1 MLLTLSRCYCSVV
14 YADLS
19 KQFLERKRD
28 QKQREMPIF
37 AAGASG
43 IAFLSPLH
51 SCDGASQQQPF
62 PSINAFTNIN
72 SLHFSSSVRYPFHV
86 AKVSVSGD
94 VKTDGIDGVEN
105 VLVPRDQPSLSDDD
119 FRKARRSADW
129 KAARAY
135 NEKGFIYDGKVESV
149 NGGGLLIRFYSLIA
163 FLPYPLL
170 SPSHSCKDPKKP
182 IKEIAK
188 SLIGSTISA
197 KIIRVEEE
205 KRKLI
210 LSEKEASW
218 ARFSKQIKIGDV
230 FDARVGCVED
240 YGAFVHLCFPD
251 GYYHVTGLVHISEV
265 SWDLVQDVRDVL
277 TEGDKVRVKVIKL
290 DRGRSRVVL
299 SMRQLEEDP
308 LLETLDKV
316 IPQESLLNSETESP
330 EESSADI
337 EPLPGLETILEELR
351 KEAGIVDLK
360 ISRQGFE
367 KRVVSQ
373 DLQLWLSNAPIT
385 GKQFTLLARAGRQV
399 QEIQLTTSL
408 DQEGIKAA
416 LQRVLERVP

>member
-1 MLLTLSRCYCSVV
+1 
-14 YADLS
+14 
-19 KQFLERKRD
+19 
-28 QKQREMPIF
+28 MPIF
-37 AAGASG
+37 AATATGWASG
-43 IAFLSPLH
+43 IAFLSPH
-51 SCDGASQQQPF
+51 HSSSCDGASSQQQQQPF
-62 PSINAFTNIN
+62 PSITAFTITNSFN
-72 SLHFSSSVRYPFHV
+72 SLHFSSSVRYPLHV

-94 VKTDGIDGVEN
+94 AKTEDIDGVES

-129 KAARAY
+129 KAAKAY
-135 NEKGFIYDGKVESV
+135 NEKSFIYEGKVESV
-149 NGGGLLIRFYSLIA
+149 NGGGLLVRFYSLVG

-170 SPSHSCKDPKKP
+170 SPSHSCKDTKKP
-182 IKEIAK
+182 IKEVATA
-188 SLIGSTISA
+188 LIGSTISV
-197 KIIRVEEE
+197 KIIQVEEE

-218 ARFSKQIKIGDV
+218 AKFSKQIKVGDV
-230 FDARVGCVED
+230 FDARVGYVED
-240 YGAFVHLCFPD
+240 YGAFVHLRFPD

-277 TEGDKVRVKVIKL
+277 SAGDQIRVKVIKL
-290 DRGRSRVVL
+290 DRVRSRVIL
-299 SMRQLEEDP
+299 SIRQLEEDP

-316 IPQESLLNSETESP
+316 IPQDNSLNSETESRG
-330 EESSADI
+330 ESYVDI
-337 EPLPGLETILEELR
+337 EPLPGLETILEELL
-351 KEAGIVDLK
+351 KEEGIVDLK